1 MQWVSLLKSQQYFN
15 NKQTKHSICFVFS
28 LASFQILGIMEGT
41 QLGR

>member
-1 MQWVSLLKSQQYFN
+1 MQWVSLLKSQYFN